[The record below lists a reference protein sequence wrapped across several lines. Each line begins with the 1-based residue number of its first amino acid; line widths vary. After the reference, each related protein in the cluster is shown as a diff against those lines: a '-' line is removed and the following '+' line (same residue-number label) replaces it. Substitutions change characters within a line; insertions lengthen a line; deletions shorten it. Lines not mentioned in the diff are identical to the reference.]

1 MGEPIKSRTTRKS
14 LKACGDPPGSCK
26 RRASYMASNTRL
38 RKLASNFKLIAVIIC
53 RRTHSSTSTNMYTKN
68 TMSNIINRVLMLWL
82 FKTMS
87 YTCIMYT
94 VGASISKLMAK
105 LNHSACL
112 TRSVWAQRADFS
124 SDGTPIWALPLS
136 FEEAKALNLNP

>member
-1 MGEPIKSRTTRKS
+1 
-14 LKACGDPPGSCK
+14 
-26 RRASYMASNTRL
+26 
-38 RKLASNFKLIAVIIC
+38 
-53 RRTHSSTSTNMYTKN
+53 
-68 TMSNIINRVLMLWL
+68 MLWL

-112 TRSVWAQRADFS
+112 TRSVLAQRADFS
-124 SDGTPIWALPLS
+124 SDGTPIRALPLS